1 MVAGLQQ
8 GSRRSLRL
16 GHDMEFADYKPY
28 TPGDSLRDLDW
39 KVYGRSDRLVVR
51 RYQAETEM
59 SATILFDASAD
70 LASTPE
76 KFQQAQLLC
85 ATLAWFLHI
94 EREPVGLAVGAGE
107 GALQSW
113 IPPRS
118 GAAHA
123 SRILHNLA
131 AVRAAGRADLSRWL
145 LQIGDRLRPR
155 SLLLVVGDFAEEPAS
170 WSAALDAMARRRVD
184 LRAFQLYDRREADLD
199 FAQPLRFFSPEG
211 GDRLPL
217 DPVAQRPLFQQEV
230 AHFFEEVDEAVRSRK
245 GHRYLVEARADLVPI
260 LSRFIRGAP

>member
-16 GHDMEFADYKPY
+16 GQDMEFADYKPY

-59 SATILFDASAD
+59 AATILLDASGD

-85 ATLAWFLHI
+85 ATLAWFLHT
-94 EREPVGLAVGAGE
+94 EREPVGLAIGAGE
-107 GALQSW
+107 GALQNW

-123 SRILHNLA
+123 SRILHGIA
-131 AVRAAGRADLSRWL
+131 AVKAHGKAGLSDWL
-145 LQIGDRLRPR
+145 TGIGDRLRPR
-155 SLLLVVGDFAEEPAS
+155 SLLLIVGDFAEEPGS
-170 WSAALDAMARRRVD
+170 WSKALDALARRRVD
-184 LRAFQLYDRREADLD
+184 LRAFQLYDRREAELD

-217 DPVAQRPLFQQEV
+217 DPIAQRPLFQQEV